1 MDNIFEQL
9 LRLYKASLADLIIGY
24 PLNESPINE
33 MWELIIIIYFVI
45 NGFEKDNDI
54 LYISDHFYR
63 KLK

>member
-9 LRLYKASLADLIIGY
+9 LRLYKASLADLITGY

-33 MWELIIIIYFVI
+33 MWELIIILDFVI
-45 NGFEKDNDI
+45 NGFATDNDI

>member
-9 LRLYKASLADLIIGY
+9 LRLYKSFLADLIIGY
-24 PLNESPINE
+24 PFNKFRINQ
-33 MWELIIIIYFVI
+33 MWELVVIIDFVI
-45 NGFEKDNDI
+45 NGFATDNDI

>member
-9 LRLYKASLADLIIGY
+9 LRLYKSSLADLIIGY

-33 MWELIIIIYFVI
+33 MWELIIILDFVI
-45 NGFEKDNDI
+45 NGFATDNDI

>member
-24 PLNESPINE
+24 PLNEFPIKE
-33 MWELIIIIYFVI
+33 MWELIIILDFVI
-45 NGFEKDNDI
+45 NGFATDNDI